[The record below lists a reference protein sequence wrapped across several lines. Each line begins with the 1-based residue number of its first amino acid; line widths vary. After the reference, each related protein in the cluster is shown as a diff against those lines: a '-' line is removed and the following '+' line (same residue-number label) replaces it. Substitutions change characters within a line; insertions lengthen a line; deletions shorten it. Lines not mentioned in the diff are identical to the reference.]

1 MKRFTLR
8 VNCGNGQVE
17 NIWSGNEMSEARRL
31 EAIAIKHWG
40 TDDVWICDNLQE
52 ILVGQAMT
60 REDVLSGV
68 KFNLN
73 GSVYTA
79 HVDDKGETYGGHIT
93 QYGFHQC
100 NVESFGP
107 YAMRWYTYIMGR
119 QVRGLINYK
128 SLEAYVEAK

>member
-1 MKRFTLR
+1 
-8 VNCGNGQVE
+8 
-17 NIWSGNEMSEARRL
+17 
-31 EAIAIKHWG
+31 
-40 TDDVWICDNLQE
+40 
-52 ILVGQAMT
+52 MT

-119 QVRGLINYK
+119 QGKRLNQLQEFNALYRSQVKDIRNIGTPT
-128 SLEAYVEAK
+128 SAVARSE